1 MKKRKLS
8 ELINRYTIRGGV
20 IGLTLFVLTLLF
32 SLNSQLFL
40 SGNRTLVDLFI
51 LFPGL
56 WIALALPFV
65 FGLVGYYLSKSFVKR
80 IVKQQEK
87 IEIEAH
93 RSVFVLDF
101 IENLRSGDFET
112 DIPEL
117 KNNDQLSTSLRNL
130 REYLI
135 ESKHEE
141 GQRRIEEKQRAWVT
155 QGFAQFG
162 ELLRNNNDNLEAL
175 SLDIIS
181 YLVNY
186 LKINQ
191 GGFFLINSN
200 DAGDK
205 YFELKAFVAYDRR
218 KFADKIISWGEG
230 LIGRCGLEKETI
242 YMTDIPNN
250 YLNVTSGLGEAN
262 PRALL
267 IVPLKINDEI
277 YGVIELASFNPFEPF
292 QIEFIEKAAESIAS
306 TIATVKINIQTA
318 KLLRETQI
326 QAEKM
331 LQQEEELRQ
340 NLEEMQATQEESER
354 REIEMKGILEAID
367 HSVISCE
374 FETDGTLLSVNQI
387 FLKTFKYSIE
397 EVEFQNIKI
406 FFFKDDH
413 EQIQRILDD
422 LRAGNNFK
430 NRLRRRTKLGEE
442 IFLLSTF
449 TPVMDSE
456 GEIIKILS
464 LEIDVTE
471 QVRMEEQVKN
481 AKDELGIRLEEA
493 KNEVKEQFKVL
504 EQSRL
509 RNEKTLEGALD
520 AIVTINNDGTVEF
533 FNLAA
538 EKLWGFSRSEVI
550 GNNISM
556 LFSAET
562 INSEEFVAA
571 YVNPDA
577 EKIVGERREVPIRN
591 KFGDDVA
598 VLFLLSEAKVGD
610 DHSYTAFIQN
620 IEVELF

>member
-1 MKKRKLS
+1 MKKRKIK
-8 ELINRYTIRGGV
+8 ELQEKYTVRGGV
-20 IGLTLFVLTLLF
+20 IGVTLFALTVLI
-32 SLNSQLFL
+32 SLNSQLYL
-40 SGNRTLVDLFI
+40 NGNHTFVDLFI

-56 WIALALPFV
+56 WIAASLPFV
-65 FGLVGYYLSKSFVKR
+65 LAIIAYFISKPLLKR
-80 IVKQQEK
+80 IVKQDEK
-87 IEIEAH
+87 IEVEAH
-93 RSVFVLDF
+93 RSIFVLDF
-101 IENLRSGDFET
+101 VENLRSGDLEK

-117 KNNDQLSTSLRNL
+117 KSNDQLSLSLQKL

-135 ESKHEE
+135 LSKHEE
-141 GQRRIEEKQRAWVT
+141 AQRRIEEKQRAWVT

-175 SLDIIS
+175 SYDIIS

-186 LKINQ
+186 MKINQ
-191 GGFFLINSN
+191 GGFFLINHN
-200 DAGDK
+200 DIGSK
-205 YFELKAFVAYDRR
+205 FYELKAFVAYDRR
-218 KFADKIISWGEG
+218 KFADKIIQWGEG
-230 LIGRCGLEKETI
+230 LIGRCGLEMETI

-250 YLNVTSGLGEAN
+250 YLSVTSGLGEAN
-262 PRALL
+262 PRSLL
-267 IVPLKINDEI
+267 IVPLKTNDEI
-277 YGVIELASFNPFEPF
+277 YGVIELASFNHFEKF
-292 QIEFIEKAAESIAS
+292 EIEFIEKAAESIAS
-306 TIATVKINIQTA
+306 TISTVKINIQTA

-340 NLEEMQATQEESER
+340 NLEEMQATQEESDR

-374 FETDGTLLSVNQI
+374 FETDGTLLSVNQM
-387 FLKTFKYSIE
+387 FLKTFRYSMEEIE
-397 EVEFQNIKI
+397 GQNVKI
-406 FFFKDDH
+406 FYFKDDIPKL
-413 EQIQRILDD
+413 EKVLGDIRN
-422 LRAGNNFK
+422 GMNFK
-430 NRLRRRTKLGEE
+430 DRIRRRTKLGEE

-464 LEIDVTE
+464 LETDVTE
-471 QVRMEEQVKN
+471 QVTMEEQVRL

-520 AIVTINNDGTVEF
+520 AIVTINKFGVIEF
-533 FNLAA
+533 FNAAA
-538 EKLWGFSRSEVI
+538 EKLWGYTRAEVL
-550 GNNISM
+550 GNDVSM
-556 LFSAET
+556 LFSLEAA
-562 INSEEFVAA
+562 NSDDFVTS

-577 EKIVGERREVPIRN
+577 DKIVGERREAPIKN
-591 KFGDDVA
+591 KFGDDVP

>member
-1 MKKRKLS
+1 MKKRKIK
-8 ELINRYTIRGGV
+8 ELQEKYTVRGGV
-20 IGLTLFVLTLLF
+20 IGLTLFALIILI
-32 SLNSQLFL
+32 SLNSQIYLN
-40 SGNRTLVDLFI
+40 GNHTFVDLFI

-56 WIALALPFV
+56 WIALTLPFV
-65 FGLVGYYLSKSFVKR
+65 LAIIAFFISKPLLNR
-80 IVKQQEK
+80 IVKQNEK
-87 IEIEAH
+87 IDVEAH
-93 RSVFVLDF
+93 KSVFVLDF
-101 IENLRSGDFET
+101 VENLRSGDLEK

-117 KNNDQLSTSLRNL
+117 KSNDQLSLSLQKL

-135 ESKHEE
+135 LSKHEE
-141 GQRRIEEKQRAWVT
+141 AQRRIEEKQRAWVT

-175 SLDIIS
+175 SYDIIS

-186 LKINQ
+186 MKINQ
-191 GGFFLINSN
+191 GGFFLINHN
-200 DAGDK
+200 DLGGK
-205 YFELKAFVAYDRR
+205 FYELKAFVAYDRR
-218 KFADKIISWGEG
+218 KFADKIVQWGEG
-230 LIGRCGLEKETI
+230 LIGRCGLEMETI

-250 YLNVTSGLGEAN
+250 YLSVTSGLGEAN
-262 PRALL
+262 PRSLL
-267 IVPLKINDEI
+267 IVPLKTNDEI
-277 YGVIELASFNPFEPF
+277 YGVIELASFNHFEKF
-292 QIEFIEKAAESIAS
+292 EIEFIEKAAESIAS
-306 TIATVKINIQTA
+306 TISTVKINIQTA

-340 NLEEMQATQEESER
+340 NLEEMQATQEESDR

-374 FETDGTLLSVNQI
+374 FETDGTLLSVNQM
-387 FLKTFKYSIE
+387 FLKTFRYSMEEIE
-397 EVEFQNIKI
+397 GQNLKI
-406 FFFKDDH
+406 FYFKDDIPKL
-413 EQIQRILDD
+413 EKILSDI
-422 LRAGNNFK
+422 RNGMNFK
-430 NRLRRRTKLGEE
+430 DRIRRRTKLGEE

-464 LEIDVTE
+464 LETDVTE
-471 QVRMEEQVKN
+471 QVTMEEQVRL

-520 AIVTINNDGTVEF
+520 AIVTINKFGIIEF
-533 FNLAA
+533 FNAAA
-538 EKLWGFSRSEVI
+538 EKLWGYTRPEVL
-550 GNNISM
+550 GNDVSM
-556 LFSAET
+556 LFSLESANT
-562 INSEEFVAA
+562 EEFVMS
-571 YVNPDA
+571 YINPEA
-577 EKIVGERREVPIRN
+577 EKIVGERREAPIKN
-591 KFGDDVA
+591 KFGDDVP

>member
-1 MKKRKLS
+1 MKKRKIK
-8 ELINRYTIRGGV
+8 ELQDRYTIRGGL
-20 IGLTLFVLTLLF
+20 IGLTLFVLTVLL
-32 SLNSQLFL
+32 SLNSQAFL
-40 SGNRTLVDLFI
+40 SGNHTLVDFFM

-65 FGLVGYYLSKSFVKR
+65 LGGMGYFLAKPLLNRISK
-80 IVKQQEK
+80 QNQK

-101 IENLRSGDFET
+101 IENLRSGDFEKE
-112 DIPEL
+112 IPEL
-117 KNNDQLSTSLRNL
+117 KNNDQLSVSLQNL

-135 ESKHEE
+135 LSKHEE
-141 GQRRIEEKQRAWVT
+141 AQRRVEEKQRTWVT

-175 SLDIIS
+175 SFDIIS
-181 YLVNY
+181 YLVSY
-186 LKINQ
+186 MKINQ
-191 GGFFLINSN
+191 GGFFLINNN
-200 DAGDK
+200 DLGEK
-205 YFELKAFVAYDRR
+205 FFELKAFVAYDRR
-218 KFADKIISWGEG
+218 KFSDKIISWGEG

-250 YLNVTSGLGEAN
+250 YLSVTSGLGEAN
-262 PRALL
+262 PRSLL

-277 YGVIELASFNPFEPF
+277 YGVIELAAFNQFEKF
-292 QIEFIEKAAESIAS
+292 EIEFIEKAAESIAS
-306 TIATVKINIQTA
+306 TISTVKINIQTA

-340 NLEEMQATQEESER
+340 NLEEMQATQEESDR
-354 REIEMKGILEAID
+354 KEIEMKGILEAID

-387 FLKTFKYSIE
+387 FLKTFKYSMEEIE
-397 EVEFQNIKI
+397 GQNLKI
-406 FFFKDDH
+406 FYFKDDVGAL
-413 EQIQRILDD
+413 EGILND
-422 LRAGNNFK
+422 LRNGSNFK
-430 NRLRRRTKLGEE
+430 DRIRRRTKLGEE

-449 TPVMDSE
+449 TPVIDSE

-464 LEIDVTE
+464 LETDVTD
-471 QVRMEEQVKN
+471 QVRMEEQVRN

-520 AIVTINNDGTVEF
+520 AIVTINNYGIIEF
-533 FNLAA
+533 FNVAA
-538 EKLWGFSRSEVI
+538 EKLWGFGRSEVL
-550 GNNISM
+550 GNSASM
-556 LFSAET
+556 LFSVEAIT
-562 INSEEFVAA
+562 NEEFVAS
-571 YVNPDA
+571 YLNPDA
-577 EKIVGERREVPIRN
+577 DRIVGERREVPIKN
-591 KFGDDVA
+591 KFGDEIP

>member
-1 MKKRKLS
+1 MKKRKIK
-8 ELINRYTIRGGV
+8 ELQDRYTIRGGL
-20 IGLTLFVLTLLF
+20 IGLSLFALTILL
-32 SLNSQLFL
+32 SLNSQAFL
-40 SGNRTLVDLFI
+40 EGNHNLVDLFM

-56 WIALALPFV
+56 WISLMLPFAMAAMG
-65 FGLVGYYLSKSFVKR
+65 FYLAKQFLTR
-80 IVKQQEK
+80 IVKQQQK
-87 IEIEAH
+87 IEIEAD
-93 RSVFVLDF
+93 RSIFVLDF
-101 IENLRSGDFET
+101 IENLRSGDFEKE
-112 DIPEL
+112 IPEL
-117 KNNDQLSTSLRNL
+117 KNNDQLSISLQNL

-135 ESKHEE
+135 QSKHEE
-141 GQRRIEEKQRAWVT
+141 AQRRIEEKQRAWVT

-175 SLDIIS
+175 SFEIIS
-181 YLVNY
+181 YLVSY

-200 DAGDK
+200 DAGEK
-205 YFELKAFVAYDRR
+205 FFELKALLAFDRR
-218 KFADKIISWGEG
+218 KFAEKIVNWGEG
-230 LIGRCGLEKETI
+230 LIGRCGLEMETI

-250 YLNVTSGLGEAN
+250 YLTITSGLGEAN
-262 PRALL
+262 PRSLL
-267 IVPLKINDEI
+267 IVPLKQNDEI
-277 YGVIELASFNPFEPF
+277 YGVIELASFSIFEKF
-292 QIEFIEKAAESIAS
+292 EIEFIEKAAESIAS
-306 TIATVKINIQTA
+306 TISTVKINIKTA

-340 NLEEMQATQEESER
+340 NLEEMQATQEESDR
-354 REIEMKGILEAID
+354 QQIEMKGILEAID

-387 FLKTFKYSIE
+387 FLKTFKYSME
-397 EVEFQNIKI
+397 EVDGQNLKI
-406 FFFKDDH
+406 FCFKDDIGTI
-413 EQIQRILDD
+413 EGILND
-422 LRAGNNFK
+422 LRNGLNFK
-430 NRLRRRTKLGEE
+430 DRLRRRTKLGEE

-449 TPVMDSE
+449 TPVVDSE

-464 LEIDVTE
+464 LETDVTE
-471 QVRMEEQVKN
+471 QVRMEEQVRN

-520 AIVTINNDGTVEF
+520 AIVTINNDGIIEF
-533 FNLAA
+533 FNVAA
-538 EKLWGFSRSEVI
+538 EKLWGYSRSEVL
-550 GNNISM
+550 GNNASM
-556 LFSAET
+556 LFSHEAAT
-562 INSEEFVAA
+562 TEEFVAS
-571 YVNPDA
+571 YLNP
-577 EKIVGERREVPIRN
+577 ELTRIVGERREAPIKN
-591 KFGDDVA
+591 KFGDEIP